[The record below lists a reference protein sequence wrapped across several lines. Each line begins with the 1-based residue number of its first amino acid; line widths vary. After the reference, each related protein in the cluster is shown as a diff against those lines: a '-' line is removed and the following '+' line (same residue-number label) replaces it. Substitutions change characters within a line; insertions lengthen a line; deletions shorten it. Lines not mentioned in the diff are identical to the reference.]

1 MFVFFKSTAKG
12 KMERELKVRSGLER
26 LCCHMCGYLGIGKNF
41 GIGWIPQA
49 YNSEGH
55 VTWDYRVWLQGG
67 STSGLDSL
75 RCFQGGDSSHLA
87 AHAALPLAGNL
98 QARLVGVHDQ
108 EGGGGQLKVVLPDQL
123 LD

>member
-1 MFVFFKSTAKG
+1 MW
-12 KMERELKVRSGLER
+12 SGLER
-26 LCCHMCGYLGIGKNF
+26 FVVMGGYLGIGKNF

-67 STSGLDSL
+67 STQCVVHTHGLDSV
-75 RCFQGGDSSHLA
+75 RSFHGGDSPHLS
-87 AHAALPLAGNL
+87 AHAALPLASNL
-98 QARLVGVHDQ
+98 QAGLVCVHDQ